1 MISRDVVASLRRKV
15 HWSVSLYTLLG
26 VHKLGRGADGDALHI
41 HGRQPPACSRP
52 WPHRISSS
60 VASRRTPLTRIAGN
74 VAAGLARVPTRRAGS
89 AAPQTAELQ
98 AVLAGSAA
106 VRKHG
111 CRLLGTHWADRPGF
125 WLSTQLDA
133 TAHGAA
139 VARERAA
146 RAPARGY
153 TANHCAP
160 SPNRLEIQLG
170 TGLKK
175 IVRPGAS
182 IHGPFQY

>member
-1 MISRDVVASLRRKV
+1 MWKVHQTTEWQVISRDVVASLRRKV
-15 HWSVSLYTLLG
+15 HWSVLPYTLLG

-139 VARERAA
+139 VAQERAA
-146 RAPARGY
+146 RAPACGY

-170 TGLKK
+170 MC
-175 IVRPGAS
+175 S
-182 IHGPFQY
+182 